1 MYGFIDITVIL
12 QYKMPRNPGCN
23 GNITVKAQFFQQDH
37 CFWGVKDSPC
47 LNDGSMLTLRK
58 LANDDAY
65 IVLFVILIL
74 MLHNLWNNWNDK
86 CAY

>member
-47 LNDGSMLTLRK
+47 LNGSMLTLRK